1 MLEAMARLV
10 VLRRGGSVADYHCP
24 HGGRCE
30 GCAKALKARGTVI
43 PCIELL
49 EAALSRYEKPD
60 DVKWFIQ
67 I

>member
-1 MLEAMARLV
+1 VRRVARLV
-10 VLRRGGSVADYHCP
+10 VFQRGSSVVDHHCP
-24 HGGRCE
+24 SGGKCE
-30 GCAKALKARGTVI
+30 GCAKALKAHGAVI

-49 EAALSRYEKPD
+49 EASLNRYEKPD